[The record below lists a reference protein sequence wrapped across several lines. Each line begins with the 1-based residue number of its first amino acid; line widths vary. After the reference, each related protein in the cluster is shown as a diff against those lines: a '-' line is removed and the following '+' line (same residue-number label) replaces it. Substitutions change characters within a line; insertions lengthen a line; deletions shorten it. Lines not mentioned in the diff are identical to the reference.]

1 MRHLSICLCNTQ
13 PPQPSF
19 TKEQL
24 DVGDLGPGP
33 LDEFRKLPQ
42 ALSHT
47 SNFQGRNSSR
57 GVCVGRRASL
67 LRTEGFN
74 SKKFLSSVT
83 SSAFKG
89 NLKGGKRPPHCYPE
103 LGGLFQH
110 ICITKGDHLRNPA
123 FHKGNLFLGVVPG
136 SRGSFW
142 NSVQHYIQKKKWR
155 SQKDPTAI
163 V

>member
-1 MRHLSICLCNTQ
+1 M
-13 PPQPSF
+13 
-19 TKEQL
+19 
-24 DVGDLGPGP
+24 LGTWVQG
-33 LDEFRKLPQ
+33 LWMNSVNSLRR
-42 ALSHT
+42 SHT
-47 SNFQGRNSSR
+47 LATFRVGIAI
-57 GVCVGRRASL
+57 GVCVCVGRRVSL

-74 SKKFLSSVT
+74 SKKFLSSAT

-103 LGGLFQH
+103 LGGLFQR

-142 NSVQHYIQKKKWR
+142 NSVQHYSQKKKWR